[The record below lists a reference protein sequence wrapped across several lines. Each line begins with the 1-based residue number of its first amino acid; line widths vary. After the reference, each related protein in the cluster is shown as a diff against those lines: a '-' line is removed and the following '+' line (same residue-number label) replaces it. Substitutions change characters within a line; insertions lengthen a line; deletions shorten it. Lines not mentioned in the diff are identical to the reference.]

1 MSADSLREELSS
13 AMLFIAILKF
23 IFILLDEPNCR
34 GMLLDECTQRFLGVC
49 GEAPPPL
56 NPTALETKART
67 RL

>member
-13 AMLFIAILKF
+13 AMLFIAILRF
-23 IFILLDEPNCR
+23 IFILLDELR
-34 GMLLDECTQRFLGVC
+34 GIDLDEHTQRFLGVC

>member
-1 MSADSLREELSS
+1 
-13 AMLFIAILKF
+13 MLAIAILKF

-34 GMLLDECTQRFLGVC
+34 GMLPDDFTQRFLGVC
-49 GEAPPPL
+49 GEVPPPL

>member
-1 MSADSLREELSS
+1 MSADWLCEELSS

-23 IFILLDEPNCR
+23 IFSLLDETNCR
-34 GMLLDECTQRFLGVC
+34 GIIQDGCIQRVLVVC

>member
-13 AMLFIAILKF
+13 AMLFIAILRF
-23 IFILLDEPNCR
+23 IFILLDELR
-34 GMLLDECTQRFLGVC
+34 GIDLDDYTQRFLGVF

-56 NPTALETKART
+56 NPTALETKVRT

>member
-1 MSADSLREELSS
+1 
-13 AMLFIAILKF
+13 MLFIAILKF
-23 IFILLDEPNCR
+23 IFSLLDETNCR
-34 GMLLDECTQRFLGVC
+34 GIIQDGCIQRVLVVC

>member
-1 MSADSLREELSS
+1 
-13 AMLFIAILKF
+13 MLFISILKF
-23 IFILLDEPNCR
+23 IFILLDEPNFR